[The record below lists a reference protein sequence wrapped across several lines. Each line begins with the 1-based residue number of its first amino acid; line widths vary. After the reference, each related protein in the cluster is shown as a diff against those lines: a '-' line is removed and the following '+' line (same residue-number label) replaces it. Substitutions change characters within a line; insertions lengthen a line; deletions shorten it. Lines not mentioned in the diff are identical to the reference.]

1 MRFKGLD
8 LNLLQALDILIDRGS
23 VTRAAEQL
31 HISQPAISA
40 ALTRL
45 RHHFDDP
52 LLVQHGKQMIPT
64 SFALRLQ
71 PGLKALLGEIDA
83 LISTPARFH
92 PASSTR
98 TFHIMASDFILVAVL
113 SDILPMLEA
122 AAPGIRLVISPP
134 VDQANQML
142 EAGELDLL
150 ITPRNYVSDKHP
162 VVPFFEEQ
170 HVVAGW
176 NDNPLMARP
185 ITVEDLSSASFI
197 SVQMGRAVSTSF
209 ANNEL
214 KQMGITIN
222 SALTTSTFAVV
233 PPLLIGTSKLA
244 ILHEKFVRKAAR
256 YLPIRYWPLPVSIPV
271 MQEMI
276 QCHRARAD
284 DQGIVW
290 LIAQFQSWAEG
301 AAGER

>member
-8 LNLLQALDILIDRGS
+8 LNLLQALDVLMDRGS

-40 ALTRL
+40 ALGRL
-45 RHHFDDP
+45 RLHFDDP

-83 LISTPARFH
+83 LISTPARFD
-92 PASSTR
+92 PRSSTR

-113 SDILPMLEA
+113 SDMLPLLEA
-122 AAPGIRLVISPP
+122 AAPRIRLVISPP
-134 VDQANQML
+134 ADQAMQML
-142 EAGELDLL
+142 DTGEVDIV
-150 ITPRNYVSDKHP
+150 ITPSNYVNHKHP

-176 NDNPLMARP
+176 SENPLMARA
-185 ITVEDLSSASFI
+185 ITAAELSSASFI
-197 SVQMGRAVSTSF
+197 SVQLGRAASTSF
-209 ANNEL
+209 ANHEL
-214 KQMGITIN
+214 KQMGIAIN

-233 PPLLIGTSKLA
+233 PQLLIGTSKLA
-244 ILHEKFVRKAAR
+244 ILHETFVRKAAR
-256 YLPIRYWPLPVSIPV
+256 YLPIRYWPLPVVIPL

-290 LIAQFQSWAEG
+290 LIAQFQTWARR
-301 AAGER
+301 AMGER